1 MIMQKSG
8 RSNSV
13 RFGLLVSAFL
23 ILVSCGNSRKTY
35 VLTGRI
41 ISKLP
46 SKQLLIINNDD
57 IPGFMPAMTMPY
69 EVKDPD
75 GFAQVR
81 PADVIRAQVVVEK
94 PNQFHLEHLMVTGRS
109 GAESSP
115 SAAARHLLMVG
126 EKAPDVP
133 LVNQDGKTLRFG
145 QFKGKAVLLT
155 FIYTR
160 CPFPDYCPLLSRQF
174 AAIQKDLANN
184 PEDFKRTHLIS
195 ISLDPTYDKPPILR
209 EYGLRYLERD
219 AKGFQ
224 HWDFVSTTADDLQ
237 KLVGSFG
244 LEYSEEDS
252 QISHSMNT
260 ILLAPDGTVAN
271 MWPGNEWKPDE
282 VAEVMRHTF
291 ARSETADEHR

>member
-1 MIMQKSG
+1 MEKLSKPNLI
-8 RSNSV
+8 RV
-13 RFGLLVSAFL
+13 GLLVSAFL
-23 ILVSCGNSRKTY
+23 LLVSCGNSRKTY

-41 ISKLP
+41 ISKLT

-75 GFAQVR
+75 GFAQVQ
-81 PADVIRAQVVVEK
+81 PEDVIRAEVVVVEK
-94 PNQFHLEHLMVTGRS
+94 PNQFYLEHLMVTGRS
-109 GAESSP
+109 GAGSSP
-115 SAAARHLLMVG
+115 AGAARHVLMIG

-133 LVNQDGKTLRFG
+133 RVNQDGKTVRFS
-145 QFKGKAVLLT
+145 QRKGMAVLLT

-174 AAIQKDLANN
+174 AAIQNDLAKN
-184 PEDFKRTHLIS
+184 PEDYKKTHLIS
-195 ISLDPTYDKPPILR
+195 ISLDPNYDKPPILR
-209 EYGLRYLERD
+209 EYGLPYVEND
-219 AKGFQ
+219 PKGFQ
-224 HWDFVSTTADDLQ
+224 HWDFVSTTPDDLQ

-244 LEYSEEDS
+244 LEYSEENS

-260 ILLAPDGTVAN
+260 ILLAPDGTIAN

-282 VAEVMRHTF
+282 VADAMRHALTPIQ
-291 ARSETADEHR
+291 STDHHR